1 MRSSRLLVVW
11 VVVLIALAVIPSST
25 TAPTPVPA
33 DTQQDDPGTIEHAVG
48 GDLSYLAINGSIERN
63 DTVTVSQDAGSAVSL
78 DTTKFRQEYEYK
90 RIEAAHQNASDEAA
104 FATDELDDVETRTDE
119 LRTKQNDTIRAYND
133 GELSSEA
140 FLRELALISTEAR
153 RTQVLADYLT
163 DSTDVENES
172 IKARA
177 NDISQELNMYKGPV
191 RSRIKSALNGDPAA
205 PNEFFVR
212 TTTDGVVLTTIDDS
226 GKGEMYIR
234 EAYLDS
240 ARSGAE
246 RTNDLGE
253 DHMIEKVNEL
263 YPEVGERYMQD
274 KMGTNTLY
282 RYDLYPPEYVSGDD
296 GRIRQYVDRE
306 SGNIVFERQRIT
318 INENRT
324 IEHDP
329 QKTQDEQLALTR
341 ATTFTG
347 GYMYV
352 RLTHPEEGEPRN
364 GTVTVDGE
372 PVDTTDE
379 EALLMLQPPNGSKI
393 TGTVGNDNVSVTV
406 GNESSQPPDS
416 TGTGGPAGTSDE
428 RRQSNHLRPVAPVV
442 TVASEGLSAIG

>member
-25 TAPTPVPA
+25 IAPAPVSS
-33 DTQQDDPGTIEHAVG
+33 DTQQDNPGTIEHAVG
-48 GDLSYLAINGSIERN
+48 GDLSHLAINDSIERN
-63 DTVTVSQDAGSAVSL
+63 DTVTVSQDVGSAVSL
-78 DTTKFRQEYEYK
+78 DTTKFKQEYEYK
-90 RIEAAHQNASDEAA
+90 RIEAAHENASDEAA
-104 FATDELDDVETRTDE
+104 FATDELNDVETRTDE
-119 LRTKQNDTIRAYND
+119 LRKRQNDTIRAYND

-140 FLRELALISTEAR
+140 FLRELALISTEAQ

-163 DSTDVENES
+163 DYTDVENES
-172 IKARA
+172 IEEQA
-177 NDISQELNMYKGPV
+177 NDINQELNMFQGPV
-191 RSRIKSALNGDPAA
+191 RNRIKSSLNGDPAA
-205 PNEFFVR
+205 PDEFFVR
-212 TTTDGVVLTTIDDS
+212 TTTDGVVLATIDDS
-226 GKGEMYIR
+226 GEEETYIR
-234 EAYLDS
+234 EAYLDN
-240 ARSGAE
+240 ARSESEG
-246 RTNDLGE
+246 TNDLGE
-253 DHMIEKVNEL
+253 DYMMDKVDRL
-263 YPEVGERYMQD
+263 YPEVGGDYRKG

-318 INENRT
+318 INADRT

-341 ATTFTG
+341 ATTFPG

-364 GTVTVDGE
+364 GTISVDGE

-379 EALLMLQPPNGSKI
+379 EALLMLQPPNGSTI
-393 TGTVGNDNVSVTV
+393 TGTVGNDNVSITV

-416 TGTGGPAGTSDE
+416 AGTGGPAGTNGE
-428 RRQSNHLRPVAPVV
+428 RRQSNHLRLAAPVA
-442 TVASEGLSAIG
+442 TVASEGLSVIE